1 MDLKTTKIHY
11 LLLKEDF
18 FYKFLR
24 QIDYKYPELI
34 KHLSFKDEKLMLEIE
49 KVFLSN

>member
-1 MDLKTTKIHY
+1 LDIKTNKIHY
-11 LLLKEDF
+11 LPIKEEF

-34 KHLSFKDEKLMLEIE
+34 KLLSFKDEKLMLEIE
-49 KVFLSN
+49 KV